1 MRCRTSRWL
10 GTFVVI
16 FGALMVFPD
25 FGQYREYYAYGKIVD
40 VQKAPLE
47 GVEVTI
53 KEIHTDLSFTQKTKK
68 DGLFKFPGLSHGT
81 YQVVYKKEGYA
92 VKKDEWKFEKPQ
104 DSMQKFEV
112 PPVVL
117 ATQEF
122 VQESERMKEAAAGV
136 KDAAEKVKL
145 GDYDTAISKL
155 KAILDKNPKD
165 SNALYIVGMAYLK
178 KKMWPEAISPLL
190 QVVDLSPKFAAAY
203 YQLGVCYQQQKEPQK
218 ALEYYQK
225 ATDLDPSNPDIPY
238 NSGLILFG
246 LNRIDEAL
254 ACFEKALNL
263 KPDDPASLEMAG
275 RCYINRSDFQKA
287 IEYLEKAKA
296 GYATDLEKV
305 KFLDDLIAKLKE
317 QIKKDDR
324 FPWLDKGDWK

>member
-1 MRCRTSRWL
+1 MGCRTTRWL
-10 GTFVVI
+10 GTFVII
-16 FGALMVFPD
+16 FGTLLVFPG
-25 FGQYREYYAYGKIVD
+25 FGQYREYYAFGKIVD
-40 VQKAPLE
+40 IQKAPLE

-53 KEIHTDLSFTQKTKK
+53 TEIHTDLSFTQKTKK
-68 DGLFKFPGLSHGT
+68 DGLFKFAGLPHGT
-81 YQVVYKKEGYA
+81 YAVVYKKEGYA
-92 VKKDEWKFEKPQ
+92 VKKDEWKFDRPQ
-104 DSMQKFEV
+104 DRMQKYEV

-136 KDAAEKVKL
+136 KDAAEKVRL
-145 GDYDTAISKL
+145 GNYDTAISEL
-155 KAILDKNPKD
+155 KAILDKSPKD
-165 SNALYIVGMAYLK
+165 SNANYLIGMAYLK
-178 KKMWPEAISPLL
+178 KKMWPEAIPSFL

-203 YQLGVCYQQQKEPQK
+203 YQLGVCYQQQKEPEK

-225 ATDLDPSNPDIPY
+225 AMDLDPANPDNPF
-238 NSGLILFG
+238 NSGLVLFG

-254 ACFEKALNL
+254 ACFEKALGL

-275 RCYINRSDFQKA
+275 RCYINRADFPKA

-296 GYATDLEKV
+296 GYAADQEKV

-317 QIKKDDR
+317 QIKK
-324 FPWLDKGDWK
+324 